1 MTAVRTFLN
10 NIRGTDGVPR
20 ISKAAAERGESIC
33 GFCCAKDFCAI
44 AVDEGLQE
52 CPEAVL
58 PIKFNTMK
66 GTEDRFSTIRFGK
79 SFSDRLRPGSIIGL
93 FNTETG
99 SVEGFAEVE
108 EAICLDREDALTRG
122 AENNHTNDPTKPVED
137 RRHKLWRTVRNS
149 YGSYTTRD
157 DALFTHIECRR
168 LTDEELKRFEET
180 WPVDFIAEG

>member
-1 MTAVRTFLN
+1 MTLRTYLN
-10 NIRGTDGVPR
+10 NIRGTNGVPR

-33 GFCCAKDFCAI
+33 GFCCAKNFCSI
-44 AVDEGLQE
+44 AVEEGLQE

-79 SFSDRLRPGSIIGL
+79 SFSERLRPGSVIGL
-93 FNTETG
+93 VNTETWK
-99 SVEGFAEVE
+99 VEGFAEVE
-108 EAICLDREDALTRG
+108 EAVCLDRDDALTRG
-122 AENNHTNDPTKPVED
+122 AENNHTNNPQADFET

-168 LTDEELKRFEET
+168 LTNEELERFEEA